1 MAVAQAAAA
10 TLVPLVG
17 INTGHKHS
25 ERDGFMEP
33 VELIVVVYTEQGQAS
48 RALKDLLALAK
59 RREIRLVDAAVIE
72 KDQAGKTRLKE
83 TQDVDAK
90 KGATI
95 GAILG
100 GLLGLLEGPAGVI
113 VGAAAGA
120 ATGGAAARKVDMGF
134 SDEFLKQ
141 VKGGLK
147 PESSLI
153 LVLVEETWAERVVK
167 R

>member
-17 INTGHKHS
+17 INTGHKRS

-100 GLLGLLEGPAGVI
+100 RFCCSTFVGFTQLGRPCLSSNGYFAN
-113 VGAAAGA
+113 
-120 ATGGAAARKVDMGF
+120 F
-134 SDEFLKQ
+134 SLGIGD
-141 VKGGLK
+141 
-147 PESSLI
+147 
-153 LVLVEETWAERVVK
+153 
-167 R
+167 